1 MLHAVVLAGGTGSR
15 LWPESQVDR
24 PKQFL
29 RLLGEETLI
38 ANTVQRI
45 RSIVPQHR
53 VLFAT
58 RDSFVPLLL
67 ESFPTLSPQQLLLEP
82 VARNTAPCIG
92 LAAIRLL
99 RDDPDAT
106 MIVLP
111 SDQRIEPESEFCRVL
126 RFAGQLVEES
136 PNRLVTLGVRPRF
149 PSTAYGYIE
158 RGEPVADNQA
168 SAEQS
173 SVCEM
178 TQSPIPVFKV
188 QLFHEKPVLQRA
200 TEFVESGRFFWNA
213 GIFIWKARTILEEIR
228 TWEPDLGER
237 LDRIAEQVVSPQ
249 FPSILAKEF
258 QEMKSISIDY
268 AVLER
273 SSNVL
278 VIETEFDWD
287 DVGTWSSLARVYANC
302 EDELGNVSLGGVLH
316 AKDARNNLVR
326 STDPNREIALI
337 GVDNLIVVQTATTTL
352 IVPKEQEGAIAGLLA
367 ELTERKG

>member
-1 MLHAVVLAGGTGSR
+1 MLHAVVLAGGAGSR
-15 LWPESQVDR
+15 LWPESQADR

-29 RLLGEETLI
+29 RLFGQETLI

-45 RSIVPQHR
+45 SSIVPQDR

-58 RDSFVPLLL
+58 RDSFVPLLR

-111 SDQRIEPESEFCRVL
+111 SDQRIEPESEFCRIL
-126 RFAGQLVEES
+126 RFAGQQVEES

-158 RGEPVADNQA
+158 RGQPVAEKQKL
-168 SAEQS
+168 SEQS
-173 SVCEM
+173 SVCEKR
-178 TQSPIPVFKV
+178 QSPIRMYQV
-188 QLFHEKPVLQRA
+188 QQFHEKPVLNWA

-228 TWEPDLGER
+228 TWGPDLGER
-237 LDRIAEQVVSPQ
+237 LDRIAKQVVSPQ

-268 AVLER
+268 AVLEH
-273 SSNVL
+273 SSNVF
-278 VIETEFDWD
+278 VIETDFDWD
-287 DVGTWSSLARVYANC
+287 DVGTWSSLARVYTDC

-337 GVDNLIVVQTATTTL
+337 GVDNLIIVQTARTTL
-352 IVPKEQEGAIAGLLA
+352 IVPKEQEGAIPVLLA
-367 ELTERKG
+367 ELAGPKG